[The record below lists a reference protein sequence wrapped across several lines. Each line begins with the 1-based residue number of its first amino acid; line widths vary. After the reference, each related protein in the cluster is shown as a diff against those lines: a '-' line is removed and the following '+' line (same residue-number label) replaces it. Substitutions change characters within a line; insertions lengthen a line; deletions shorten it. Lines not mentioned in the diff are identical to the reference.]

1 VEEALMARIL
11 ALTSRLPY
19 PPREGHQLRSWH
31 LLRAL
36 AAGHEVTLLSCLRD
50 DDEPERCAPLR
61 DVLAGL
67 ELFPIRAQQSSAALA
82 YALAKGTLGPA
93 PFVVE
98 KYAGAELRAR
108 VAELAPAADLL
119 HVDMLPLMALADA
132 TAARL
137 PCVLNA
143 HNVEYRLLR
152 QRVLAESS
160 WPRRMFLHAQSRKL
174 EAFERAACRRAD
186 LVLACSRDDA
196 RELKQ
201 LAPRTPVAV
210 VPNGVDVA
218 RIRPVRTNAVPGR
231 LVFVG
236 QMGWFPNREG
246 VDWFLAEILP
256 RVLAVRPDVEFV
268 LVGKNEGLQ
277 VAENV
282 RARVRLLG
290 FVDDVAAELERASI
304 AVVPLRSGSGT
315 RLKVLEAMAHAL
327 PIVTTT
333 IGAEG
338 IELAPGREALF
349 ADDAPAFAEAIIGLV
364 DAPAEGARL
373 GTAAR
378 ARAEADYGWDAIGA
392 HLLDSYSDLLDQP
405 LPRAARQR

>member
-1 VEEALMARIL
+1 MARIL

-36 AAGHEVTLLSCLRD
+36 AAQHDVTLLSCLRE
-50 DDEPERCAPLR
+50 DDEPDRCAPLR
-61 DVLAGL
+61 DILVAL

-82 YALAKGTLGPA
+82 CALAKGTLGPA

-98 KYAGAELRAR
+98 KYAGAEMRAR
-108 VAELAPAADLL
+108 VAGLAQRADLL
-119 HVDMLPLMALADA
+119 HVDMLPLMALVDA
-132 TAARL
+132 GGARV

-143 HNVEYRLLR
+143 HNVEHRLLR
-152 QRVLAESS
+152 QRVAAESN
-160 WPRRMFLHAQSRKL
+160 WPRRLFLHAQARKL

-186 LVLACSRDDA
+186 RVLACSQDDA
-196 RELKQ
+196 RELAR
-201 LAPRTPVAV
+201 LAPGTPVDV
-210 VPNGVDVA
+210 VPNGVEVA
-218 RIRPVRTNAVPGR
+218 RIRPERTNAVPAR

-246 VDWFLAEILP
+246 VEWFLAEILP
-256 RVLAVRPDVEFV
+256 RVLAARPAAEFV
-268 LVGKNEGLQ
+268 VVGKSEGLQ
-277 VAENV
+277 VPQDV

-290 FVDDVAAELERASI
+290 FVDDIDAELDRAAI

-333 IGAEG
+333 IGSQG
-338 IELAPGREALF
+338 IDLLCGREALF
-349 ADDAPAFAEAIIGLV
+349 ADEAEAFAEAIVQLI
-364 DAPAEGARL
+364 DAPAEAARL
-373 GTAAR
+373 GVAAR
-378 ARAEADYGWDAIGA
+378 SRAEADYDWNAIGA
-392 HLLDSYSDLLDQP
+392 RMLAAYAGLLDQP
-405 LPRAARQR
+405 RARAARQR